1 MPAYISYS
9 LNIRQIIQVPKS
21 KLARI
26 SITLPQSTLIALDKK
41 IVQPDY
47 ENRSQAIV
55 EMIHQQLVSKN
66 DQANAVM
73 VGTLT
78 VLYSIQSKNIHYQ
91 IIDLQQQYLKQ
102 VISSQHIQLDD
113 QKIMQVMLLQG
124 KSHDLKRISQNLIAL
139 KGVIKGHLE
148 LMDAVMPPLA
158 QNDQQQGQDI
168 AYAKLPTDN
177 SARNTHLSV
186 TSTPDLNT
194 SRGL

>member
-1 MPAYISYS
+1 MS
-9 LNIRQIIQVPKS
+9 KT

-26 SITLPQSTLIALDKK
+26 SITVPEPTLLALDQK
-41 IVQPDY
+41 IVEQHY

-55 EMIHQQLVSKN
+55 DMIHQHLVSAN

-78 VLYSIQSKNIHYQ
+78 LLYSIQSKSIHYQ
-91 IIDLQQQYLKQ
+91 IIDLQQKYLKE
-102 VISSQHIQLDD
+102 VISSQHIQLDE

-124 KSHDLKRISQNLIAL
+124 QSHDLKQISQSFIAL

-158 QNDQQQGQDI
+158 QNE
-168 AYAKLPTDN
+168 T
-177 SARNTHLSV
+177 
-186 TSTPDLNT
+186 
-194 SRGL
+194 

>member
-1 MPAYISYS
+1 M
-9 LNIRQIIQVPKS
+9 PKS

-91 IIDLQQQYLKQ
+91 IIDLQQQYLK
-102 VISSQHIQLDD
+102 
-113 QKIMQVMLLQG
+113 
-124 KSHDLKRISQNLIAL
+124 
-139 KGVIKGHLE
+139 
-148 LMDAVMPPLA
+148 PL
-158 QNDQQQGQDI
+158 
-168 AYAKLPTDN
+168 
-177 SARNTHLSV
+177 
-186 TSTPDLNT
+186 
-194 SRGL
+194 